1 MQNPFLLQTEQAA
14 ETRPFL
20 MGVVNSI
27 TGGLYIKL
35 DGETDARTK
44 SFAILA
50 SYTPIV
56 GHRVLVAKISG
67 TYVVLGRV
75 M

>member
-1 MQNPFLLQTEQAA
+1 MQNPFLPQTEQAA
-14 ETRPFL
+14 ETRHFL
-20 MGVVNSI
+20 MGIVASI
-27 TGGLYIKL
+27 TGGLFIKL

-44 SFAILA
+44 SFARLA
-50 SYTPIV
+50 SYTPV
-56 GHRVLVAKISG
+56 VEHRVLIAKISG